1 LLKAILATG
10 EQLAI
15 AGVLPMKRHFL
26 AAGNFRER
34 TLTLKLVVARL
45 LRSRSNALSRRQ
57 LLELNDRLLRDI
69 GLSRHEVLYGA
80 ASDSEAAREQE

>member
-1 LLKAILATG
+1 MILATG

-26 AAGNFRER
+26 AGNLRER
-34 TLTLKLVVARL
+34 KLSLKLLVAPL
-45 LRSRSNALSRRQ
+45 LRSRNNALRRRQ
-57 LLELNDRLLRDI
+57 LLELDDRLLRDI

-80 ASDSEAAREQE
+80 ALDCEAAREKK

>member
-1 LLKAILATG
+1 
-10 EQLAI
+10 
-15 AGVLPMKRHFL
+15 MKRHFL

-34 TLTLKLVVARL
+34 TLSLKLVVARL

-69 GLSRHEVLYGA
+69 GLS
-80 ASDSEAAREQE
+80 SP